1 MSRATSPAWGRLAPW
16 VGLVARVVVGGV
28 WVYAGMLK
36 LPNLDSS
43 VTAVRAYQ
51 LLPTGLADTVGR
63 VLPTLEVVVGVCL
76 LLGALTRLAGGV
88 SALLQLAFI
97 IGIISVWSR
106 GIAINCG
113 CFGDGGPDP
122 DAFSKYPWEIARD
135 VGLMLL
141 SLYLV
146 WRPRTPFAVDNLM
159 FPQANTIQP
168 EPSAEEPVALEES
181 DVQAES

>member
-1 MSRATSPAWGRLAPW
+1 MSRGTSPAWARFAPW
-16 VGLVARVVVGGV
+16 LGLVARIVVGGV
-28 WVYAGMLK
+28 WLYAGLLK
-36 LPNLDSS
+36 LPNPDAS

-51 LLPTGLADTVGR
+51 LLPVGLADTVGR
-63 VLPTLEVVVGVCL
+63 VLPTLEVILGVCL
-76 LLGALTRLAGGV
+76 LLGALTRLVGGL

-97 IGIISVWSR
+97 VGIVSVWSR
-106 GIAINCG
+106 GIAIDCG

-146 WRPRTPFAVDNLM
+146 WRPRTPYAVDNLM
-159 FPQANTIQP
+159 FP
-168 EPSAEEPVALEES
+168 EES
-181 DVQAES
+181 DVQAEA

>member
-1 MSRATSPAWGRLAPW
+1 MSRGTVSAWGRFAPW
-16 VGLVARVVVGGV
+16 AGLVARVVVGGV
-28 WVYAGMLK
+28 WLYAGLLK
-36 LPNLDSS
+36 LPNPDAS

-63 VLPTLEVVVGVCL
+63 VLPTLEVILGVCL
-76 LLGALTRLAGGV
+76 LLGALTRFAGGL

-97 IGIISVWSR
+97 VGIVSVWSR
-106 GIAINCG
+106 GIAIDCG

-146 WRPRTPFAVDNLM
+146 WRPRTPLAVDNLM
-159 FPQANTIQP
+159 FP
-168 EPSAEEPVALEES
+168 EES
-181 DVQAES
+181 DVQAEP